1 MPDNILFLQ
10 GPVGPFFKRLGK
22 EFTAHGH
29 NTFKINFNG
38 GDALFYSNSEST
50 NFVGT
55 VEEWPNFL
63 NEFIH
68 KHQIKRIY
76 LFGDCRKYHL
86 LAKKVCANLSTEIH
100 VFEEGYLRPNYLTL
114 EKDGVNGNSKISRI
128 ADNYRQSDRNSLDE
142 DQYSGSGFM
151 YAAVFAIL
159 YYLAAL
165 VWRYKFPNY
174 RHHRSM
180 NVLIEGLY
188 WIRGGIRKHVY
199 SIGERKIRRRLTK
212 QGSSDVF
219 VAILQVHSDMQV
231 KTHSSFDSIEEF
243 INEIIRSFSQYA
255 SKDARLVL
263 KHHPMDRGY
272 TNYKGVISK
281 LAKHYNTQDR
291 IDYLHEINLPS
302 LLKNAKGVV
311 TINSTVGLS
320 SLHHGTP
327 IKNLGY
333 AIYDIPGLT
342 YQGGLPEFW
351 KDTGSIDMDLYE
363 RFRAWL
369 MRNNQIRGNFYR
381 NFNRTYSVTGL
392 RWPQLLEDTHLA
404 SLQKPKQ
411 MIRGKLVKP
420 VTSVSSGV

>member
-10 GPVGPFFKRLGK
+10 GPVGPFFKRLSK

-29 NTFKINFNG
+29 KTFKINFNG
-38 GDALFYSNSEST
+38 GDALFYSGSEAA
-50 NFVGT
+50 NFSGT
-55 VEEWPNFL
+55 TEEWPVYL
-63 NEFIH
+63 NEFIQ
-68 KHQIKRIY
+68 KNQINRIY
-76 LFGDCRKYHL
+76 LFGDCREYHL
-86 LAKKVCANLSTEIH
+86 QTKTVVAKLSTEIY

-114 EKDGVNGNSKISRI
+114 EQDGVNGNSNISRV
-128 ADNYRQSDRNSLDE
+128 ADNYRHSERYSSVE
-142 DQYSGSGFM
+142 EQYSGSGFI

-165 VWRYKFPNY
+165 VLYFRFPHY

-188 WIRGGIRKHVY
+188 WVRGGIRKHLY
-199 SIGERKIRRRLTK
+199 SIGERKIRHRLTK
-212 QGSSDVF
+212 QSSGDVF

-231 KTHSSFDSIEEF
+231 KTHSSFASIEEF
-243 INEIIRSFSQYA
+243 INEIISSFSQHA
-255 SKDARLVL
+255 REDARLVL

-272 TNYKGVISK
+272 TNYKNIILK
-281 LAKHYNTQDR
+281 LSKHYNLRSR
-291 IDYLHEINLPS
+291 IDYVHEINLPM

-320 SLHHGTP
+320 ALHHAAP

-342 YQGGLPEFW
+342 FQGELKDFW
-351 KDTGSIDMDLYE
+351 KNTGSVDSDLYE

-369 MRNNQIRGNFYR
+369 MRNNQIRGNFYK
-381 NFNRTYSVTGL
+381 NFNRKNSATGL
-392 RWPQLLEDTHLA
+392 RWPDLLEKTHLVPTKNLIHA
-404 SLQKPKQ
+404 NREKTGETVVPL
-411 MIRGKLVKP
+411 
-420 VTSVSSGV
+420 TSSA